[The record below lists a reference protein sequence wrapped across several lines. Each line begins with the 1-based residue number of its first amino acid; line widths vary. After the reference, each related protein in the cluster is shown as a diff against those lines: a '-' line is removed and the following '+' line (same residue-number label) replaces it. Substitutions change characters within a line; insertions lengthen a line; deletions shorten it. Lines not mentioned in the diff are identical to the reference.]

1 MKLSA
6 VMNPDVRP
14 ISPDQTLTEA
24 ALRMRQQGSGLLPV
38 CTSRKVVGLL
48 TDRDIVFQAIAE
60 RLDPQQT
67 LVSEILGDVAL
78 CYAFED
84 DELATAAQLMA
95 EHRLQQL
102 PVVDRNQNLLGMVS
116 LDDIAREA
124 LDAAPGTDD
133 MPLSG
138 MTSGPH

>member
-14 ISPDQTLTEA
+14 ISPEQTLTEA

-38 CTSRKVVGLL
+38 CNSRKIVGLL

-67 LVSEILGDVAL
+67 LVSEILADVAP

-95 EHRLQQL
+95 EHHLHYL
-102 PVVDRNQNLLGMVS
+102 PVLDRDQNLVGMVS

-124 LDAAPGTDD
+124 LDAPSSPHDI
-133 MPLSG
+133 PLSG
-138 MTSGPH
+138 MTVNHH

>member
-14 ISPDQTLTEA
+14 ISPEQTLTEA

-38 CTSRKVVGLL
+38 CSSRKMVGLL

-67 LVSEILGDVAL
+67 RVSEILPDSAP
-78 CYAFED
+78 CHAFED

-95 EHRLQQL
+95 EHHLNHL
-102 PVVDRNQNLLGMVS
+102 PVLDRDRNLVGMVS

-124 LDAAPGTDD
+124 LDAPTDPQD
-133 MPLSG
+133 LPLSG
-138 MTSGPH
+138 LTVNHH